1 VKARLERHRP
11 LILIG
16 AGVLAGLL
24 LLLLALDVSR
34 AQRTIAGD
42 DARFLSQP
50 RIRGYWEDDGVLP
63 FALGRRVAGVQ
74 DDVELRRAVQRFWL
88 GRPRDGLNPS
98 PARLAERARA
108 QAGLAA
114 SEAGGGPGASQ
125 TATLLGVLA
134 LLTPPDQ
141 AERPQVVRAAAA
153 AFRRAIVLDQGNEDA
168 KFNLE
173 SILRLVG
180 DERNRGQGGGGSAG
194 QEGTEFGGAALSRR
208 GSGY

>member
-1 VKARLERHRP
+1 MRRYLPAALVGSGL
-11 LILIG
+11 
-16 AGVLAGLL
+16 VLGIV
-24 LLLLALDVSR
+24 LLLLALDVAR
-34 AQRTIAGD
+34 AERRLDGD
-42 DARFLSQP
+42 DARFLAQP
-50 RIRGYWEDDGVLP
+50 RIAGYWRDDGVLP
-63 FALGRRVAGVQ
+63 FGAGRQVLGVE
-74 DDVELRRAVQRFWL
+74 DDVALRRAVHRFWL
-88 GRPRDGLNPS
+88 GRPGDGLTPT

-108 QAGLAA
+108 QAQL
-114 SEAGGGPGASQ
+114 SEVESDAGTGASQ

-141 AERPQVVRAAAA
+141 AERSQVVRAASA
-153 AFRRAIVLDQGNEDA
+153 AFRRAVVLDPANHDA

-173 SILRLVG
+173 SLLQLVN